1 MGRGKEKME
10 RDGKRKGRG
19 DGDVD
24 RWREGGDGD
33 RKGEEE
39 MGWRD
44 YFLSAQCNPE
54 ATCT

>member
-1 MGRGKEKME
+1 ME
-10 RDGKRKGRG
+10 RDGKREGKG

-33 RKGEEE
+33 RKEEKE
-39 MGWRD
+39 MGWID
-44 YFLSAQCNPE
+44 NFLSAQCNPE